1 MDMST
6 ALRQRRET
14 DPDGI
19 ESSMKCKL
27 LVLKPATVFLEMVSR
42 GIPAACVRLNGGR
55 FLGNPMN
62 CGTCQETTIGIT
74 DDI

>member
-1 MDMST
+1 
-6 ALRQRRET
+6 
-14 DPDGI
+14 
-19 ESSMKCKL
+19 MKCKL

-55 FLGNPMN
+55 FLGNPMD